1 MHPTQD
7 LSHLSQW
14 LKQRFSRNF
23 WEHAQHAN
31 SRAANGRGTGTVACG
46 IGAAGFRNVS
56 EERLPV
62 KRLDPK
68 NARTLVDIQHPQ
80 QIPKSD
86 TVGHPTSKQNKCIQM
101 CHAGN
106 LWQLAWREDAM
117 CRDCFL
123 EKVRFKLQCARGS
136 QWGNDIE
143 RGGQFVQECETAHHV
158 CINIKWVRPATSG
171 RRMAGLWRVVPQTKL
186 HRDFGT
192 AKI

>member
-68 NARTLVDIQHPQ
+68 NARTLVDIQHLN
-80 QIPKSD
+80 KY
-86 TVGHPTSKQNKCIQM
+86 QNRTPSGTQRVNKTNAYKC
-101 CHAGN
+101 
-106 LWQLAWREDAM
+106 AM
-117 CRDCFL
+117 PGTCGSLPGAKTQCGRDCFL
-123 EKVRFKLQCARGS
+123 EKVRFKLQRARGS

-158 CINIKWVRPATSG
+158 CINIKWVRPAMSG
-171 RRMAGLWRVVPQTKL
+171 RRMAGLWRVVP
-186 HRDFGT
+186 
-192 AKI
+192 